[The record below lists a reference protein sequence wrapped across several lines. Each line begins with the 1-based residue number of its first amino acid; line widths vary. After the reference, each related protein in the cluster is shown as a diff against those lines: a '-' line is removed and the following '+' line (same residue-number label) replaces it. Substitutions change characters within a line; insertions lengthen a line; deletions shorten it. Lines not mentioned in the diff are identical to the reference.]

1 VRSPG
6 APPNKRVTMLQ
17 ASNNLVTS
25 RTARPVLLPIDP
37 SQFQRWLTV
46 AALGL
51 LLVVLLGFI
60 LHVCASIL
68 QPLFIAGLLVYLI
81 LPVHQR
87 LVRWRVPSTVAYLLI
102 MVSVLGLFWG
112 IGEMV
117 YRNFAELSGERLGV
131 YEERLDG
138 LTRKALRGL
147 PFTVPDLDNWHVRNL
162 LTFDVGPD
170 SRTRNVLR
178 AAVGNFLEFLTA
190 TFVVLIYLIFLI
202 AERVSLPGRVA
213 RAFGEAHAKEIM
225 AVVEAINR
233 AVHDYIALKTF
244 VSILQGLLS
253 FAVLALFGVEF
264 AGMWGVLIFLFNFI
278 PYIGS
283 IVAVSVPIV
292 LSFLQYAEE
301 PWKPLLI
308 TFLLLLIQRVVDNYI
323 EPRLTGHKLGLSP
336 LIVLVSLAFWGWL
349 WGVVGMILAV
359 PLTVIAKIILET
371 IRETKPLAT
380 LISNE

>member
-1 VRSPG
+1 MPHTCEDL
-6 APPNKRVTMLQ
+6 A
-17 ASNNLVTS
+17 TS
-25 RTARPVLLPIDP
+25 GGDRPLFLPIDP
-37 SQFQRWLTV
+37 SQFQRWLNV

-51 LLVVLLGFI
+51 LLVVLLGFV
-60 LHVCASIL
+60 LYVCASIL

-81 LPVHQR
+81 LPAHQR
-87 LVRWRVPSTVAYLLI
+87 LVKWRVPSAVAYVLI
-102 MVSVLGLFWG
+102 VVSVLGLFWG
-112 IGEMV
+112 MGEMV
-117 YRNFAELSGERLGV
+117 YRNFAELSSERLSV

-138 LTRKALRGL
+138 LIRKALRGL
-147 PFTVPDLDNWHVRNL
+147 PFVVPNLENWHVRNL
-162 LTFDVGPD
+162 LTFDIGPD
-170 SRTRNVLR
+170 SHIRNVFR

-213 RAFGEAHAKEIM
+213 RAFGEARAKEIM
-225 AVVEAINR
+225 AVVESINR
-233 AVHDYIALKTF
+233 AVHDYISLKTF
-244 VSILQGLLS
+244 VSVLQGLLS
-253 FAVLALFGVEF
+253 FTVLAAFGVDF
-264 AGMWGVLIFLFNFI
+264 AVMWGILIFLFNFI

-283 IVAVSVPIV
+283 FVAVSLPIV

-308 TFLLLLIQRVVDNYI
+308 TLLLLLIQRVVDNLI

-336 LIVLVSLAFWGWL
+336 LIVLLSLAFWAWL

-359 PLTVIAKIILET
+359 PLTVIVKIVLEN

>member
-1 VRSPG
+1 MSHSGEDLATPG
-6 APPNKRVTMLQ
+6 A
-17 ASNNLVTS
+17 
-25 RTARPVLLPIDP
+25 ARPSFLPIDP
-37 SQFQRWLTV
+37 AQFQRRVTV

-51 LLVVLLGFI
+51 LLVVLLGFV
-60 LHVCASIL
+60 LYVCASIL

-87 LVRWRVPSTVAYLLI
+87 LVRWRVPSMVAYLLI
-102 MVSVLGLFWG
+102 LVSVLGLFWA
-112 IGEMV
+112 IGEMT
-117 YRNFAELSGERLGV
+117 YRNFAELSSERFSL

-138 LTRKALRGL
+138 LIRKALRGL
-147 PFTVPDLDNWHVRNL
+147 PFAVPDVENWHVRNL
-162 LTFDVGPD
+162 LTFDIGPD
-170 SRTRNVLR
+170 SRIRNVFR

-190 TFVVLIYLIFLI
+190 TFVVIIYLIFLT

-213 RAFGEAHAKEIM
+213 RAFGEARAKEIM

-233 AVHDYIALKTF
+233 GVHNYIALKTF
-244 VSILQGLLS
+244 VSALQGLLS
-253 FAVLALFGVEF
+253 FAVLAAFRVEF
-264 AGMWGVLIFLFNFI
+264 AVMWGVLMFLFNFI

-283 IVAVSVPIV
+283 FVAVSLPIV

-308 TFLLLLIQRVVDNYI
+308 TLLLLLIQRIVDNFI

-336 LIVLVSLAFWGWL
+336 LIVLLSLAFWAWL

-359 PLTVIAKIILET
+359 PLTVIAKIILEN

>member
-1 VRSPG
+1 MPQTCEDLSASG
-6 APPNKRVTMLQ
+6 A
-17 ASNNLVTS
+17 
-25 RTARPVLLPIDP
+25 ARPPLSAIDP
-37 SQFQRWLTV
+37 SQFQRWLIV

-51 LLVVLLGFI
+51 FLVVLVGFV
-60 LHVCASIL
+60 LYVCASIV

-87 LVRWRVPSTVAYLLI
+87 LVRWRVPSAIAYLLI
-102 MVSVLGLFWG
+102 LAAVLGLFWG
-112 IGEMV
+112 IGEMA
-117 YRNFAELSGERLGV
+117 YRNFAELSDERMTV

-138 LTRKALRGL
+138 FARKALGGL
-147 PFTVPDLDNWHVRNL
+147 PFAVPDLENWHVRNL
-162 LTFDVGPD
+162 LTFDIGPD
-170 SRTRNVLR
+170 SKIRNVFR

-213 RAFGEAHAKEIM
+213 RAFGEAQAKKIM

-244 VSILQGLLS
+244 VSALQGLLS
-253 FAVLALFGVEF
+253 FAVLAAFGVEF

-283 IVAVSVPIV
+283 FVAVTLPIV

-308 TFLLLLIQRVVDNYI
+308 TLLLLVIQRVVDNYI

-336 LIVLVSLAFWGWL
+336 LIVLLSLAFWGWL

-359 PLTVIAKIILET
+359 PLTVIGKIILEN

>member
-1 VRSPG
+1 MPEVCEDLATSG
-6 APPNKRVTMLQ
+6 VAPP
-17 ASNNLVTS
+17 
-25 RTARPVLLPIDP
+25 PFFPIDP
-37 SQFQRWLTV
+37 AQFQRRLTV
-46 AALGL
+46 AVLGL

-60 LHVCASIL
+60 LYVCASIL
-68 QPLFIAGLLVYLI
+68 QPLFIAALLVYLI

-87 LVRWRVPSTVAYLLI
+87 LVRWRVPSAVAYLLI
-102 MVSVLGLFWG
+102 VVLVLGLFWG
-112 IGEMV
+112 IGQMA
-117 YRNFAELSGERLGV
+117 YRNFAELSGERLSV

-138 LTRKALRGL
+138 LVRKVLRGL
-147 PFTVPDLDNWHVRNL
+147 PFEIPDLENWHVRNL
-162 LTFDVGPD
+162 VTFDIGPD
-170 SRTRNVLR
+170 SKIRNVFR

-213 RAFGEAHAKEIM
+213 RAFGEARAREIM
-225 AVVEAINR
+225 AVVESINR
-233 AVHDYIALKTF
+233 GVHDYIALKTF
-244 VSILQGLLS
+244 VSFLQGLLS
-253 FAVLALFGVEF
+253 FIVLAAFGVDF
-264 AGMWGVLIFLFNFI
+264 AVMWGVLIFLFNFI

-283 IVAVSVPIV
+283 LVAVSLPIL

-308 TFLLLLIQRVVDNYI
+308 TLLLLLIQRVIDNYI
-323 EPRLTGHKLGLSP
+323 EPRLTGQKLGLSP
-336 LIVLVSLAFWGWL
+336 LIVLLSLAFWGWL

-359 PLTVIAKIILET
+359 PLTVIGKIILEN